1 MDTRTRTEH
10 PAATVTTT
18 EAAVLGL
25 LTWGEMSG
33 YDLRKMTERSVGY
46 FWAPA
51 KTQIYTVL
59 PRLVETGLA
68 TRRQVLQSDR
78 PDKQLYRITKQGRRA
93 LREWLEHGPLE
104 PVPDKNPILL
114 KLFFG
119 ASADPDALVEQ
130 VAERR
135 EAAVRLRRELEEIEA
150 SISSRSADEDFF
162 PALTRRW
169 GYVYADALEAWATEV
184 ERAIERRKRR
194 GQVRARTAG

>member
-1 MDTRTRTEH
+1 MDMQTPAEQR
-10 PAATVTTT
+10 AATLTTT

-25 LTWGEMSG
+25 LRWGEMSG
-33 YDLRKMTERSVGY
+33 YDLRKKIERSVGY

-68 TRRQVLQSDR
+68 TRRRVVQSDR
-78 PDKQLYRITKQGRRA
+78 PDKQLYRITKHGRRA
-93 LREWLEHGPLE
+93 LSDWLDRGPVE
-104 PVPDKNPILL
+104 PVPEKNPILL

-119 ASADPDALVEQ
+119 VSADPDALIEQ

-135 EAAVRLRRELEEIEA
+135 EAAVRLRHELDEIEA
-150 SISSRSADEDFF
+150 SISSRSGEEDFF

-169 GYVYADALEAWATEV
+169 GYVYADAFEAWAVEV
-184 ERAIERRKRR
+184 ERAIERRKRH
-194 GQVRARTAG
+194 GQEST

>member
-1 MDTRTRTEH
+1 MDTRTRAEQR
-10 PAATVTTT
+10 AATLTTT

-25 LTWGEMSG
+25 LRWGEMSG
-33 YDLRKMTERSVGY
+33 YDLRKQIERSVGY

-68 TRRQVLQSDR
+68 TRRKVVQSDR
-78 PDKQLYRITKQGRRA
+78 PDKQLYRITKDGRRA
-93 LREWLEHGPLE
+93 LGDWLDRGPLE
-104 PVPDKNPILL
+104 PIPEKNPILL

-119 ASADPDALVEQ
+119 VSADPDALIEQ

-135 EAAVRLRRELEEIEA
+135 EAAVRLRRELDEIEA

-169 GYVYADALEAWATEV
+169 GYVYADAFEAWAVEV
-184 ERAIERRKRR
+184 ERAIERRKRHGR
-194 GQVRARTAG
+194 E